1 MEKNIKFTENKAKGK
16 EVSNEKEGT
25 QDRALGD
32 TRGDRG
38 GLGTEGFELDELSAV
53 CEIGVKPVRVTGKTS
68 MSGKSFRN
76 AGRAHGKD

>member
-1 MEKNIKFTENKAKGK
+1 MKNNIKFTENKAKGK

-53 CEIGVKPVRVTGKTS
+53 
-68 MSGKSFRN
+68 
-76 AGRAHGKD
+76 